1 MDKWVEIIFEAEDM
15 WRNSAEAL
23 SIARRGVTTEE
34 YRRERDIFKAR
45 RILDMYGYDYF
56 RMFVE
61 RCPHILDLIESFG
74 YSPCERGDGNC
85 SMMCIF
91 YKNGGCTNA
100 TKRMD

>member
-1 MDKWVEIIFEAEDM
+1 MDKWIEIIFEAEDM

-23 SIARRGVTTEE
+23 SIQRRSSTTEE
-34 YRRERDIFKAR
+34 YMRERDFYKAR

-61 RCPHILDLIESFG
+61 RCPHILDMIEEYG
-74 YSPCERGDGNC
+74 YSPCETDGNC

-91 YKNGGCTNA
+91 YKGGCTNA
-100 TKRMD
+100 AKRMD

>member
-1 MDKWVEIIFEAEDM
+1 MDKGSEIIFEAEDM

-23 SIARRGVTTEE
+23 SIQRRSSTTEE
-34 YRRERDIFKAR
+34 YMRERDFYKAR

-61 RCPHILDLIESFG
+61 RCPHILDMIEDYG
-74 YSPCERGDGNC
+74 YSPCETDGNC

-91 YKNGGCTNA
+91 YKGGCTNA
-100 TKRMD
+100 AKRMD

>member
-1 MDKWVEIIFEAEDM
+1 MNKWVEIIFEAEDM

-23 SIARRGVTTEE
+23 SLQRRSSTTEE
-34 YRRERDIFKAR
+34 YMRERDFYKAR

-61 RCPHILDLIESFG
+61 RCPHILDMIEEYG
-74 YSPCERGDGNC
+74 YSPCETDGTC

-91 YKNGGCTNA
+91 YKGGCTNA
-100 TKRMD
+100 AKRMD